1 MRIASRLCAFLAGL
15 LALALAYLVL
25 ELPLH
30 EKMAAP
36 LLRSS
41 PLSRLLPQRFTTTL
55 TSPRVLPTLS
65 TQTIASK
72 AAPSNFSRPLTSTT
86 TPASMDSKSF
96 KEAVALRRSIYQL
109 NKKAPIDDKKI
120 QEIVRTAVKEVP
132 SSFNSQSTRVV
143 VLLNDDHDAFW
154 DIVKDILK
162 AHVPEDKWEHTG
174 SRIQGFRNGYG
185 TV

>member
-1 MRIASRLCAFLAGL
+1 
-15 LALALAYLVL
+15 
-25 ELPLH
+25 
-30 EKMAAP
+30 
-36 LLRSS
+36 
-41 PLSRLLPQRFTTTL
+41 
-55 TSPRVLPTLS
+55 
-65 TQTIASK
+65 
-72 AAPSNFSRPLTSTT
+72 
-86 TPASMDSKSF
+86 MDSKSF